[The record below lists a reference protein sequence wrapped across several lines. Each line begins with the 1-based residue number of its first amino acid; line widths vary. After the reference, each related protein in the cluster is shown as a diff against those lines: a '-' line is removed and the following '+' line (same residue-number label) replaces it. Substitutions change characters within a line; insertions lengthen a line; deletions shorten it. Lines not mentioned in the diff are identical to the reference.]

1 MKNDAVGFMTYSFA
15 IDKAM
20 RAARLKQ
27 IPVCFWFTG
36 LSGAGKSTIANA
48 FEQALWHRG
57 LQTFILDADSVRQG
71 LNADLGYGREARSE
85 NVRRIG
91 HVARLMVDAGL
102 IVIVC
107 SISPYLQDR
116 QLVRSLFKDGE
127 FVEVFVSTSLE
138 TCVTRDTK
146 GLYARARQGHLRQLS
161 GWDYPYETPTAA
173 DVELRTEHV
182 DVDQAV
188 LQLMTA
194 YDALPERVNDSE
206 TPR

>member
-1 MKNDAVGFMTYSFA
+1 MKNDAISFMTYSFA

-27 IPVCFWFTG
+27 TPVCFWFTG

-57 LQTFILDADSVRQG
+57 LQTCIVDADAVRQG

-102 IVIVC
+102 IVIAC
-107 SISPYLQDR
+107 SISPYSQDR
-116 QLVRSLFKDGE
+116 QMVRSLFNEGE
-127 FVEVFVSTSLE
+127 FVEVFVSTSLQ
-138 TCVTRDTK
+138 TCAARDPK

-161 GWDYPYETPTAA
+161 GWDDPYEKPAAA
-173 DVELRTEHV
+173 DIELRTEHV
-182 DVDQAV
+182 SVDEAV
-188 LQLMTA
+188 LQLMAA
-194 YDALPERVNDSE
+194 YDALHDEQV
-206 TPR
+206 